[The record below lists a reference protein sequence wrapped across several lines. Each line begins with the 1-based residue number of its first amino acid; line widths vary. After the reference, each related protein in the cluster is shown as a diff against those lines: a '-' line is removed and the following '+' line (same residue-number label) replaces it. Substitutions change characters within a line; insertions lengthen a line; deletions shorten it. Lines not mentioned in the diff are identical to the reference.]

1 MDLGTDNKKCLFLRG
16 DWTTYLEN
24 ANSFEFKISHNMEG
38 LIWPLDEHENVHF
51 DNEHDIHTSPEIYK
65 ANGYGYDLDLLIIP
79 H

>member
-1 MDLGTDNKKCLFLRG
+1 
-16 DWTTYLEN
+16 
-24 ANSFEFKISHNMEG
+24 MEG

-51 DNEHDIHTSPEIYK
+51 DNEYDIHTSPEIYK